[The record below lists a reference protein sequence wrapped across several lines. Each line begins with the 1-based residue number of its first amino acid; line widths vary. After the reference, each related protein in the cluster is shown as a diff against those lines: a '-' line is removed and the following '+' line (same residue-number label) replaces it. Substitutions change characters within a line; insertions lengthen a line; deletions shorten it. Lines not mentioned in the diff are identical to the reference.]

1 MAPLSDDNHHNGVSD
16 DSQIS
21 GSKVPFTVTFPQEHD
36 PNPLQQDQEYVEVKT
51 GKKKE
56 KFLIH
61 DYNSMY
67 ALPGL
72 YE

>member
-1 MAPLSDDNHHNGVSD
+1 MPPLSDDNHPNGVSD
-16 DSQIS
+16 GSQIT

-36 PNPLQQDQEYVEVKT
+36 SNPLQQDQEYAEVQT

-56 KFLIH
+56 KIRIH